1 MVRLTEWFF
10 YIRTK
15 I

>member
-1 MVRLTEWFF
+1 MITRFF
-10 YIRTK
+10 YIRTNY